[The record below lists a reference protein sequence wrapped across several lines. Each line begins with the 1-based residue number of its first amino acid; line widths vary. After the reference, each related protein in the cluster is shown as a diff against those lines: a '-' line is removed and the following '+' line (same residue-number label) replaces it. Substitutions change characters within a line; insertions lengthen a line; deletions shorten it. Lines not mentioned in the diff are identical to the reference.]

1 MDVSYLFV
9 CLFVCFFV
17 CSFVVFAAKSCWWKC
32 GGVLV
37 SAVLVTVVAVGLGL
51 LTIYAQRPL
60 GII

>member
-9 CLFVCFFV
+9 CLFVC
-17 CSFVVFAAKSCWWKC
+17 SFVVFAVKSCWWIC

-51 LTIYAQRPL
+51 LTIDAQRSL
-60 GII
+60 GIV